1 MDARVRF
8 GPSSLLLALCLG
20 CASSPQSVPS
30 QEATSEACTEVQGHW
45 RGTLYQDNIQ
55 RAYTMDLSA
64 ADSRDGFTVTLIW
77 PTLPTP
83 STTIGTGRFDDGRVV
98 WTENELLSGAGIA
111 LHGRYQAAF
120 LDDNT
125 LVGTYEGDTGSKGF
139 FSLSRLGATQPG
151 FEDVLRKIAADVR
164 AGRGSLG
171 RLVQGADDSTK

>member
-1 MDARVRF
+1 
-8 GPSSLLLALCLG
+8 
-20 CASSPQSVPS
+20 
-30 QEATSEACTEVQGHW
+30 
-45 RGTLYQDNIQ
+45 LYQDNIQ